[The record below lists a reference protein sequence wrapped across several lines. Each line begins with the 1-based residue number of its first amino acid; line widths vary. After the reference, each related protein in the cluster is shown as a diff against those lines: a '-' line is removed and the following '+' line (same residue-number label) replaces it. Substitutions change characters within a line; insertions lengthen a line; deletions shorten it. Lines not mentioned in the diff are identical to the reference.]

1 MGKPVLSALA
11 RMSTRYRW
19 IVVAVWLVLILGAVL
34 GSRAIGGTFN
44 NDLTLAGTDSQAAYD
59 TLREQFP
66 ELAGDGMQAIVHSTD
81 AGEPVTSP
89 AMRAAV
95 EDAVATVAA
104 LDGVAAAR
112 SPYGPPQPMVSEDGM
127 TAMVTIQFTE
137 RAKDIPVETVTEA
150 QAAFEGVRD
159 AGGQVEFGGPAAQT
173 ESGPSGSEAFG
184 LLAAALVLLVVFGSV
199 FAMLVTLLTALMAL
213 GVGLASISMLA
224 STVTIGTSG
233 PIVAAM
239 IGLGVGIDYA
249 LLIVTRHREGL
260 SRGLAPH
267 KSIEAAMTTA
277 GRSVLVA
284 GATVII
290 AILSLYAIGIPFVS
304 SLGLASAIVVSAS
317 MLASVTLLPALLAI
331 FGRNLDRVRVR
342 KIGKKT
348 PVTTDAAGPAESSPA
363 SGWRGW
369 VGGIQRRRWIAA
381 FASLLVLAILA
392 LPLLSLRLGTA
403 DGGSQAADTTQRK
416 AYDLIVDGFGAGW
429 AGPLLVTVDFGA
441 DSTLAENQATSTE
454 LHAELAATDGVSAVT
469 PPRLGEDGATALYT
483 VIPTSSP
490 DDAATETLVHD
501 LRDTVLLEAA
511 PGATAHVGGATA
523 TSIDLAE
530 TLLAQIGW
538 FILVVVVLAFIV
550 LLIEFRAPFI
560 AAMAVVMNLFAVG
573 AAYGPVVAVFQW
585 GWWPAELL
593 GVVPGPVESFVPVM
607 LFAVLFGL
615 STDYTVFLLSRV
627 KEELARTG
635 DPDRAVRD
643 GLAATARVIL
653 AAASVMVVVFGSFI
667 LNDQR
672 TVTMFG
678 FGLATAIA
686 VYALVVM
693 LVLVPAL
700 LAIAG
705 RAAWGRTKRRS
716 SGELAPAPAP
726 EPLVA
731 TLGRG

>member
-1 MGKPVLSALA
+1 
-11 RMSTRYRW
+11 MSTRYRW
-19 IVVAVWLVLILGAVL
+19 VVVAIWLVLILGAVL

-66 ELAGDGMQAIVHSTD
+66 ELAGDGMQAIVHSPD

-95 EDAVATVAA
+95 EDTVATVAA
-104 LDGVAAAR
+104 QDGVAAAR
-112 SPYGPPQPMVSEDGM
+112 SPYGPPQPMVSEDGL
-127 TAMVTIQFTE
+127 TAMVTIQFTG
-137 RAKDIPVETVTEA
+137 RAKDIPAETVTQA
-150 QAAFEGVRD
+150 QAAFEGVQV
-159 AGGQVEFGGPAAQT
+159 AGGQVEFGGPASQT

-213 GVGLASISMLA
+213 GVGLASITMLA

-249 LLIVTRHREGL
+249 LLIVTRHREGM
-260 SRGLAPH
+260 SRGLAPNA
-267 KSIEAAMTTA
+267 SIQAAMTTA

-304 SLGLASAIVVSAS
+304 SLGLASAIVVSAT

-348 PVTTDAAGPAESSPA
+348 PACPDAVGQAESSLA

-369 VGGIQRRRWIAA
+369 VGRIQRRRWIAA
-381 FASLLVLAILA
+381 FASVLVLAILA

-429 AGPLLVTVDFGA
+429 AGPLLVTVDLGA
-441 DSTLAENQATSTE
+441 DSTPAESQAASTE
-454 LHAELAATDGVSAVT
+454 LHAQLAATDGVSAVT

-490 DDAATETLVHD
+490 DDAATETLVQN
-501 LRDTVLLEAA
+501 LRDTVLPEAA
-511 PGATAHVGGATA
+511 PGATGHVGGATA
-523 TSIDLAE
+523 TSIDLAD

-560 AAMAVVMNLFAVG
+560 AAMAVIMNLFAVG

-593 GVVPGPVESFVPVM
+593 GVVTGPVESFVPVM

-635 DPDRAVRD
+635 DPNRAVRD
-643 GLAATARVIL
+643 ALAATARVIL
-653 AAASVMVVVFGSFI
+653 AAASVMVVVFGSFM

-678 FGLATAIA
+678 FGLAMAIA

-705 RAAWGRTKRRS
+705 RAAWGRTKHRS
-716 SGELAPAPAP
+716 STEPEP

-731 TLGRG
+731 ALGRG

>member
-1 MGKPVLSALA
+1 M
-11 RMSTRYRW
+11 
-19 IVVAVWLVLILGAVL
+19 
-34 GSRAIGGTFN
+34 
-44 NDLTLAGTDSQAAYD
+44 
-59 TLREQFP
+59 
-66 ELAGDGMQAIVHSTD
+66 
-81 AGEPVTSP
+81 
-89 AMRAAV
+89 
-95 EDAVATVAA
+95 
-104 LDGVAAAR
+104 
-112 SPYGPPQPMVSEDGM
+112 
-127 TAMVTIQFTE
+127 
-137 RAKDIPVETVTEA
+137 
-150 QAAFEGVRD
+150 
-159 AGGQVEFGGPAAQT
+159 
-173 ESGPSGSEAFG
+173 
-184 LLAAALVLLVVFGSV
+184 
-199 FAMLVTLLTALMAL
+199 
-213 GVGLASISMLA
+213 
-224 STVTIGTSG
+224 
-233 PIVAAM
+233 
-239 IGLGVGIDYA
+239 
-249 LLIVTRHREGL
+249 
-260 SRGLAPH
+260 
-267 KSIEAAMTTA
+267 
-277 GRSVLVA
+277 
-284 GATVII
+284 II

-304 SLGLASAIVVSAS
+304 SLGLASAIVVSAT
-317 MLASVTLLPALLAI
+317 MLAAVTLLPALLAI

-348 PVTTDAAGPAESSPA
+348 ALTTDAASTPHTQPA

-369 VGGIQRRRWIAA
+369 VGGIQRRRWVSALAA
-381 FASLLVLAILA
+381 VLVLAILA

-441 DSTLAENQATSTE
+441 DSTPAENQAASMAVRTQ
-454 LHAELAATDGVSAVT
+454 LAATDGVSAVT
-469 PPRLGEDGATALYT
+469 PPRLAENGTTVLYT

-501 LRDTVLLEAA
+501 LRETVLPDAVS
-511 PGATAHVGGATA
+511 HVGGATA
-523 TSIDLAE
+523 TSIDLAD

-538 FILVVVVLAFIV
+538 FVLIVVVLAFIV

-560 AAMAVVMNLFAVG
+560 AAMAVIMNLFAVG

-585 GWWPAELL
+585 GWWPAGLL
-593 GVVPGPVESFVPVM
+593 GVSSGPVESFVPVM

-635 DPDRAVRD
+635 DPDRAVQN

-678 FGLATAIA
+678 FGLAMSVA

-705 RAAWGRTKRRS
+705 RGAWRRTKRHLSAESES
-716 SGELAPAPAP
+716 SPDL
-726 EPLVA
+726 EPLLA

>member
-1 MGKPVLSALA
+1 MGKTVLSALA

-19 IVVAVWLVLILGAVL
+19 VVIALWLVLILGALL
-34 GSRAIGGTFN
+34 GSRAVGGSFS

-59 TLREQFP
+59 TLREEFP
-66 ELAGDGMQAIVHSTD
+66 ELAGDGMQAIVHSPD

-89 AMRAAV
+89 AMRVAV

-104 LDGVAAAR
+104 LEGVAAAR

-127 TAMVTIQFTE
+127 TAMVTIQFTD
-137 RAKDIPVETVTEA
+137 RAKDISPETVMQA
-150 QAAFEGVRD
+150 QAAFDVVQE

-173 ESGPSGSEAFG
+173 ESGPSGSEVYG
-184 LLAAALVLLVVFGSV
+184 LLAAALVLLIVFGSL

-213 GVGLASISMLA
+213 GVGLASVTMLA

-260 SRGLAPH
+260 SQGLAPNE
-267 KSIEAAMTTA
+267 SIEAAMTTA

-304 SLGLASAIVVSAS
+304 SLGLASAVVVSAT
-317 MLASVTLLPALLAI
+317 MLASVTLLPALLAV

-342 KIGKKT
+342 NIRKA
-348 PVTTDAAGPAESSPA
+348 VPAESEAIGTAQSSPA
-363 SGWRGW
+363 AGWRGW
-369 VGGIQRRRWIAA
+369 AGRIQRHRWLAA
-381 FASLLVLAILA
+381 FSSVLVLIILA
-392 LPLLSLRLGTA
+392 LPLGSLQLGTA

-441 DSTLAENQATSTE
+441 DSTLTQNRAASTE
-454 LHAELAATDGVSAVT
+454 LHSELAATDGVSAVT
-469 PPRLGEDGATALYT
+469 PPRLGEDGSTALYT

-490 DDAATETLVHD
+490 DDAATAALVHD
-501 LRDTVLLEAA
+501 LRDTVLPEAA

-523 TSIDLAE
+523 TSIDLAD
-530 TLLAQIGW
+530 TLLGQIGW
-538 FILVVVVLAFIV
+538 FILIVVVLAFIV

-560 AAMAVVMNLFAVG
+560 AAMAVIMNLFAVG

-585 GWWPAELL
+585 GWWPADLL
-593 GVVPGPVESFVPVM
+593 GIVPGPVESFVPVM

-635 DPDRAVRD
+635 NPDRAVRD
-643 GLAATARVIL
+643 GLAATAKVIL
-653 AAASVMVVVFGSFI
+653 AAASVMVVVFGSFV

-678 FGLATAIA
+678 FGLAIAIA
-686 VYALVVM
+686 VYVLVVM

-705 RAAWGRTKRRS
+705 RAAWGRTTLARS
-716 SGELAPAPAP
+716 SEPETADGVELVDAASW
-726 EPLVA
+726 
-731 TLGRG
+731 R